1 MAAEDAAGGPDGAA
15 PPASGSPPARP
26 GLWRLAATWLGLGL
40 QSFGGGSA
48 TMALIRRCAVDEQRW
63 LSEAEFARDWAI
75 SQVAPGINLLCLTVL
90 LGWRVRGLSG
100 ACVALLGLAA
110 PSGLI
115 TIALTLMYA
124 SIRDSALVHAALAG
138 IIPATIGLGLVMTWQ
153 MARPAVGASRAHGG
167 AALVLALLVLAGSA
181 VLVGAFRVPVL
192 AVLLGGGAALGLA
205 EWWRARRGRQR

>member
-1 MAAEDAAGGPDGAA
+1 MAPGDAAGGPDEHA
-15 PPASGSPPARP
+15 PPGRVGAPARP

-90 LGWRVRGLSG
+90 LGWRVHGLSG

-115 TIALTLMYA
+115 TIALTLLYA

-138 IIPATIGLGLVMTWQ
+138 IIPATVGLGLLMTWQ
-153 MARPAVGASRAHGG
+153 MARPPVGASRAQGG
-167 AALVLALLVLAGSA
+167 AALALALLVLAGSA
-181 VLVGAFRVPVL
+181 VLVGVFRVPVL
-192 AVLLGGGAALGLA
+192 AVLLGGGAVLGLA
-205 EWWRARRGRQR
+205 EWWRARRRRRR